1 MRTGKSI
8 KMRKNKFLKSCL
20 TSSKAHCN
28 SLQLF
33 RAAVRNV
40 SSTRGGFPGDN
51 FYKDWGGGWSGADS
65 STLHLSYT
73 LFLLLLSTL
82 PQTIRHSISEVGNPL
97 LYGIGASSTAEASSV
112 PALTREESWPIWG
125 PQLPE
130 ESVSKMM
137 HCFVCCGL
145 NCCHVIFCL
154 FFFDPC

>member
-51 FYKDWGGGWSGADS
+51 FHKDWGGGWSGADS
-65 STLHLSYT
+65 STLHLLYT

-97 LYGIGASSTAEASSV
+97 LYGIGASSTAE
-112 PALTREESWPIWG
+112 
-125 PQLPE
+125 

-137 HCFVCCGL
+137 HCFVC
-145 NCCHVIFCL
+145 
-154 FFFDPC
+154 FFLILAKKIEGVDFPEIH